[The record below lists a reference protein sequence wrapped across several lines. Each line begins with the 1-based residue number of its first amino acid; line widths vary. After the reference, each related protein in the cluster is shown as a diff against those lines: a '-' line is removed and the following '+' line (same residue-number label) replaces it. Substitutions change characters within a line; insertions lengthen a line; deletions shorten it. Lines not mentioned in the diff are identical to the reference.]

1 MGDEQGE
8 RRRSSGEET
17 QTQNDKEKK
26 TIGCVHI
33 YEKLY
38 MYMYTK
44 KLIFYY
50 LKVKLEKK
58 PTKRPAFEFFCLIIR
73 EKSAL

>member
-1 MGDEQGE
+1 MNKEREGGAQE
-8 RRRSSGEET
+8 RRLKHKMTR
-17 QTQNDKEKK
+17 KKK